1 MRPSQP
7 GAVVMQPG
15 GVPHLTFG
23 LWSTQGAHCRLHTD
37 AKEAASLA
45 IVFFSPSN
53 QQDTHHIIIKKKK
66 KSNYIM
72 PPKPPWSADA
82 SEHKRFKS
90 EPTAIE
96 SFDFHRSRYFLG
108 MHSQP

>member
-37 AKEAASLA
+37 AKQAASLA
-45 IVFFSPSN
+45 IVFFSPYN
-53 QQDTHHIIIKKKK
+53 QQDTHHTIIKKK
-66 KSNYIM
+66 NNLTTLCHQNL
-72 PPKPPWSADA
+72 PGQW
-82 SEHKRFKS
+82 
-90 EPTAIE
+90 
-96 SFDFHRSRYFLG
+96 
-108 MHSQP
+108 MHLKIRGLNQSQLQ